1 MNKSAKQLFE
11 NLGFYLDIETN
22 ETQVVWSKN
31 KYNRCTFALIGADCI
46 TFDRKEKEIFL
57 DGIEDISFELLQAIN
72 KQVEELGWLDDRN

>member
-1 MNKSAKQLFE
+1 MSAKEMFE

-31 KYNRCTFALIGADCI
+31 KYNRYTFALIGADCI

-72 KQVEELGWLDDRN
+72 KQVEELGWLNDRDK

>member
-1 MNKSAKQLFE
+1 MKCAKETFE

-31 KYNRCTFALIGADCI
+31 KYNRYTFALIGADCI

-72 KQVEELGWLDDRN
+72 KQVEELGWLNDRN